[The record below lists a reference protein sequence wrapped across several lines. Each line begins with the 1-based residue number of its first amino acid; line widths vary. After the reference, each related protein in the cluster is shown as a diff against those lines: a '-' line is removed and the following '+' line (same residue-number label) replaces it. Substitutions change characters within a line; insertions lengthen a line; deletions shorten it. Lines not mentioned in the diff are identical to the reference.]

1 MAIKRG
7 RVISDIELAGGPF
20 RVVSLLSTDSLDDL
34 GLKPGD
40 HATAVVKATTV
51 IVEREE

>member
-1 MAIKRG
+1 M
-7 RVISDIELAGGPF
+7 SQIELACGPF
-20 RVVSLLSTDSLDDL
+20 RVISLLSTYSLDDL